1 MFYPE
6 HKKKIFDNISVCC
19 ELCSAEKDVAWD
31 DALSM
36 FVCSKC
42 GHKEIL
48 KNEYP
53 FNSTTYPNQRRIK

>member
-31 DALSM
+31 DSM
-36 FVCSKC
+36 
-42 GHKEIL
+42 I
-48 KNEYP
+48 
-53 FNSTTYPNQRRIK
+53 NSQIIYENTGQSDIGNN